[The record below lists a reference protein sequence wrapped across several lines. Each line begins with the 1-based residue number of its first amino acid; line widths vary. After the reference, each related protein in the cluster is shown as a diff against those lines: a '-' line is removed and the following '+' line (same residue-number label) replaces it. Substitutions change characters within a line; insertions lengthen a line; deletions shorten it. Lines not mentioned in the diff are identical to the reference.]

1 MKTNFMYE
9 LEKGESKIVVE
20 LKGGFIRVFHHETGE
35 ELHKRFARKGDWAEL
50 WTELSR
56 ADRDGINV
64 LGRRELSRETSI
76 EILKYLA
83 YGVSLFL
90 GFKFLMFLIY
100 VFN

>member
-1 MKTNFMYE
+1 MYE
-9 LEKGESKIVVE
+9 LEKGESSITVE
-20 LKGGFIRVFHHETGE
+20 LKGGFIRVYHNETGE

-50 WTELSR
+50 WKELSR

-64 LGRRELSRETSI
+64 LGRRELSRETSAQ
-76 EILKYLA
+76 ILTYLF
-83 YGVSLFL
+83 YGAGLFL